1 MSTTNNSGRHWFKSS
16 FSRDSSNCVEIRHDA
31 DIVLIRD
38 SKFDGAPA
46 EQPTIPVAAVAWDS
60 FLEAAAAGASTVATS
75 DSPAIEH
82 DVTTGDTILRSVD
95 GTVLTYT
102 PGEWDAFIA
111 GARDGE
117 FNRIAVPA

>member
-1 MSTTNNSGRHWFKSS
+1 MSRITDMSTTNNSGRHWFKSSFSRDSSNCVEVSLGWFKSS

-95 GTVLTYT
+95 GTV
-102 PGEWDAFIA
+102 
-111 GARDGE
+111 
-117 FNRIAVPA
+117 